1 MENDSEI
8 AGLLKEIHQNQQS
21 QLQQQKE
28 SLEMQRK
35 QLEKVSGLC
44 TVLMTLPGEVMEERL
59 AWANPGVGSL
69 SLHKF

>member
-59 AWANPGVGSL
+59 AWSNPGVGSL